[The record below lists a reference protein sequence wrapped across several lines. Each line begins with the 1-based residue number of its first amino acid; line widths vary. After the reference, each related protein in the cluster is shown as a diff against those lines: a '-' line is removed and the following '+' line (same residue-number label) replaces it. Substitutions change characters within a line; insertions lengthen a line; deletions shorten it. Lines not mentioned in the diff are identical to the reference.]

1 MDHMTVRG
9 RGQGRGQAAAVAGA
23 LGLALAIALP
33 GLGAATLPTGA
44 ATYSHYTR
52 IAVPRAH
59 VAAPRL
65 LQHVIQ
71 HGDAS
76 GGRAPVRG
84 SSPPGPNI
92 TMSAQAG
99 YGFAGGYNYRLNGPS
114 VARQGAVWV
123 PIHII
128 LRNDGPDLTG
138 RLVIADTPQGGNNG
152 PSVSYRT
159 DLTLDVTLPG
169 GSRKAFTMYVR
180 AADLGSQLNVD
191 LLDANGHGVT
201 STTLNTVS
209 QQNAQQSSN
218 LSVGVLSD
226 DTAAL
231 RAALRSLKFGDTGL
245 SVAQFD
251 DTAPLDTLPAALDN
265 VDLIVLDNYASEAL
279 GAARVAALHSWVQ
292 GGGTLLVVGGSQAR
306 KTMGRLSPDLLAA
319 TLTGTAVENGL
330 PELAAIAGSGAD
342 ARGSTLVSVATPR
355 PGATVLVAHQGV
367 PLVVDAPL
375 GRGHLMYSAVEPT
388 LAPVS
393 AWSSGQQSQFWERVL
408 APGLVGPRDA
418 LIEDGAPPPPNASN
432 NNNSSP
438 GSLTSDLSTPPGQSL
453 PALQIYVF
461 LIVLYVLV
469 LGPGNYII
477 LRWRRRLE
485 WSWVTVPLAAVI
497 FGLISFGLAYARN
510 GGDVVANVD
519 TVVFLNG
526 PDATKTVDSYLG
538 VSSPFQGDYDLTI
551 PGAGQALAW
560 GLGGDNGPSGG
571 SGGNPLGMSVDEG
584 PRFAARLLGMG
595 TWTERNVA
603 IEQQL
608 TLPGTVTGQLLLRG
622 GSVSGQLT
630 NTTSLTL
637 HDVVVVGNGGTSAVI
652 PRINPGGT
660 VRVRSFALS
669 GNGTVSGSNGSY
681 GSSTPGPLLNN
692 LYAASVP
699 GGAGGTGLLAAP
711 APAVASPATLA
722 SSDRYGKILGAV
734 FPTGFVATP
743 SAPLALIGWSTDGVG
758 GFAVNGSAPR
768 RTNLDLVVAP
778 LGLSIAPGAYTLQ
791 PGDIPVGSLT
801 TSTGLG
807 NNAASGLNL
816 SSSDHLDVQ
825 FIMPHAAAGRRLTV
839 ETLTVQTYLN
849 FSNGSA
855 SLGADSFKLWN
866 WRRGRWEG
874 IDLSSGPRTIGP
886 GQGQDHRDPTAYVSP
901 EGRVLLHLDPPGQTS
916 IGNVDQSL
924 LIGVTGK
931 AL

>member
-1 MDHMTVRG
+1 MEHMTVRG
-9 RGQGRGQAAAVAGA
+9 RGQGQAAAVAGVM
-23 LGLALAIALP
+23 GLALAIALP
-33 GLGAATLPTGA
+33 GLGATTIPTGA
-44 ATYSHYTR
+44 PFTH
-52 IAVPRAH
+52 RAH
-59 VAAPRL
+59 VAVPRL
-65 LQHVIQ
+65 IR
-71 HGDAS
+71 HGQAS
-76 GGRAPVRG
+76 GGRAPVRD
-84 SSPPGPNI
+84 SSPPGPNV
-92 TMSAQAG
+92 TMSAQVG

-114 VARQGAVWV
+114 VVRQGAVWV
-123 PIHII
+123 PVHVI

-152 PSVSYRT
+152 PTVSYRT

-180 AADLGSQLNVD
+180 AADLGSQFNVT
-191 LLDANGHGVT
+191 LLDANGHAVT
-201 STTLNTVS
+201 STPLNPVS

-226 DTAAL
+226 DTAL
-231 RAALRSLKFGDTGL
+231 RAALHSLKFGDTGV

-251 DTAPLDTLPAALDN
+251 DSTPLDTLPAALDN
-265 VDLIVLDNYASEAL
+265 LDLIVLDNYASETL
-279 GAARVAALHSWVQ
+279 GAAQGAALRSWVR

-306 KTMGRLSPDLLAA
+306 KTMSHLSPDLLAA
-319 TLTGTAVENGL
+319 TLTGTAVENTL
-330 PELAAIAGSGAD
+330 PELAAIAGNGAD
-342 ARGSTLVSVATPR
+342 AHSPALVSVATPR
-355 PGATVLVAHQGV
+355 PGATVLIAHQGV

-418 LIEDGAPPPPNASN
+418 LIEDGATPPPTASN
-432 NNNSSP
+432 NNGSST
-438 GSLTSDLSTPPGQSL
+438 SNLTSDLATPPAQSL

-485 WSWVTVPLAAVI
+485 WSWITVPLAAAL
-497 FGLISFGLAYARN
+497 FGLVSFGLAYARN

-538 VSSPFQGDYDLTI
+538 VLSPFQGDYDLTI
-551 PGAGQALAW
+551 PGGGQALAW
-560 GLGGDNGPSGG
+560 GLGGDNAPGGG
-571 SGGNPLGMSVDEG
+571 SNAPLGMRVDEG
-584 PRFAARLLGMG
+584 PQFGAHLLGMG
-595 TWTERNVA
+595 TWTERNVG

-608 TLPGTVTGQLLLRG
+608 TLPGTVMGQLLLRG

-630 NTTSLTL
+630 NTTNLTL
-637 HDVVVVGNGGTSAVI
+637 HDAVVVGNGGTSAVI
-652 PRINPGGT
+652 PRIDPGQT

-669 GNGTVSGSNGSY
+669 GSGTVSGSNGSY
-681 GSSTPGPLLNN
+681 GSSTPGPLNN

-699 GGAGGTGLLAAP
+699 GGAGGTELLAAP

-722 SSDRYGKILGAV
+722 GSDRYGKILGAV
-734 FPTGFVATP
+734 FPTGFVATS
-743 SAPLALIGWSTDGVG
+743 SAPLALIGWSTDGIG
-758 GFAVNGSAPR
+758 AFAVNGSAPR
-768 RTNLDLVVAP
+768 RTDLDLVVAP

-791 PGDIPVGSLT
+791 PGDIPVGSLG

-816 SSSDHLDVQ
+816 SSTDHLDVQ
-825 FIMPHAAAGRRLTV
+825 LVLPRTAAGHRLTV
-839 ETLTVQTYLN
+839 ETLTVQTYVN

-855 SLGADSFKLWN
+855 SLGVDSFKLWN

-901 EGRVLLHLDPPGQTS
+901 QGRVLLHLDPPGQTS

-924 LIGVTGK
+924 LVGVTGK